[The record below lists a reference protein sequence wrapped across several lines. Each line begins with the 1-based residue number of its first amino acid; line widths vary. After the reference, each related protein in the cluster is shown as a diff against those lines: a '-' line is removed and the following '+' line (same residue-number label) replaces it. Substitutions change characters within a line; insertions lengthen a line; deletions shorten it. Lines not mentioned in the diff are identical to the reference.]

1 MTDHPA
7 HDADDAMRPL
17 VAGCL
22 LAIVCVLI
30 VCVVLWA
37 TAEPAGRPEAPPAG
51 TTTTEQGT

>member
-7 HDADDAMRPL
+7 HDADEAMRPL

-30 VCVVLWA
+30 VCVLLWA
-37 TAEPAGRPEAPPAG
+37 TAEPAGRPEVPG
-51 TTTTEQGT
+51 TTTTVGP